1 MRQVFVYFQNIIDLL
16 ITLKPNSSKKFDDDD
31 DPQDRQGK
39 RHKLSRPVEE
49 IYGKKHHDND
59 SEEEEEE
66 EEYISDEEQ
75 NRDYNDKSGQ
85 LNKSIIAYGEQFGSG
100 KWNYVSRIIILKDKL
115 TNTTLQSSNLFISGN
130 EMMKNLEDRIS
141 VLETKVQML
150 ITERNHL
157 QFESHLFATYK
168 PLSDGQ
174 KACIGNMVRNDML
187 RTIKFLTPQI
197 MNMQG
202 QKIIDRCLAAAEI
215 DPRNSNNVALV
226 KAITSCVKRTVNV
239 TKSHYKRN
247 IQIECESKKCR
258 LCFALINT
266 SLSQL

>member
-1 MRQVFVYFQNIIDLL
+1 M
-16 ITLKPNSSKKFDDDD
+16 
-31 DPQDRQGK
+31 
-39 RHKLSRPVEE
+39 SR
-49 IYGKKHHDND
+49 K
-59 SEEEEEE
+59 
-66 EEYISDEEQ
+66 
-75 NRDYNDKSGQ
+75 
-85 LNKSIIAYGEQFGSG
+85 
-100 KWNYVSRIIILKDKL
+100 IILKDKL

-141 VLETKVQML
+141 VLEDKVQML
-150 ITERNHL
+150 IAQREYAQL
-157 QFESHLFATYK
+157 ESHLFATYK

-215 DPRNSNNVALV
+215 DPRNSTNVALV

-247 IQIECESKKCR
+247 IEIECESKKCR
-258 LCFALINT
+258 LCFCSNYML
-266 SLSQL
+266 LSQL